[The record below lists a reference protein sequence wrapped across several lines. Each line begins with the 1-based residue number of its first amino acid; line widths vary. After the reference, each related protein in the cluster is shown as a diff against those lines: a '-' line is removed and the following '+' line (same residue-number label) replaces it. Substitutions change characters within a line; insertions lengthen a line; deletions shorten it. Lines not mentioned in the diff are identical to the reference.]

1 MIFNKIKVA
10 GILLNNR
17 IVVSP
22 MCQYSAKN
30 GCPTEWHYAHLGS
43 LATSGAGMLT
53 IESTAVNMNGRI
65 THADLCLHTKKQ
77 YFSMKKLFLHLKK
90 ISNIPICLQIAHAGR
105 KGSANIPWIKKNSAL
120 NKNQTGWKTY
130 SASSIRKDNGW
141 PNPIELSQKKIKSII
156 QDYSKTAK
164 LAKKIGFDAIEIH
177 MAHGY
182 LLHQFISPIS
192 NKRKDIYGGN
202 LKNRL
207 RLPTLILKNI
217 RKIWPKNKILGAR
230 ITATDHLKRGIN
242 INEAISFVKQLE
254 KVGLDYVC
262 VSSGGILTKTNL
274 NPNKKAFRLKLA
286 EKIKKKTKIL
296 VRVSGNLNYPS
307 LLKKIIGKK
316 IDFVAIA
323 RPFLANPRWIYNNF
337 NVKNIPKQI
346 SRGFK

>member
-1 MIFNKIKVA
+1 MIFNKIKVG
-10 GILLNNR
+10 GISLNNR

-65 THADLCLHTKKQ
+65 THADLCLQNKKQ
-77 YFSMKKLFLHLKK
+77 YLSMKKLFIYLKK
-90 ISNIPICLQIAHAGR
+90 LSNIPICLQIAHAGR
-105 KGSANIPWIKKNSAL
+105 KGSSNIPWIKKNSPL
-120 NKNQTGWKTY
+120 NKNQSNWKTY
-130 SASSIRKDNGW
+130 SASSIKKDKGW
-141 PNPIELSQKKIKSII
+141 PSPIELSQKKIQSII
-156 QDYSKTAK
+156 QDYLKTVR
-164 LAKKIGFDAIEIH
+164 LAKKIGFDGIEIH

-207 RLPTLILKNI
+207 RLPTLILKNA
-217 RKIWPKNKILGAR
+217 RKIWTKNKILGAR
-230 ITATDHLKRGIN
+230 ITASDHLKGGIN
-242 INEAISFVKQLE
+242 INDSIFFVKQLE
-254 KVGLDYVC
+254 KIGLHYIC

-274 NPNKKAFRLKLA
+274 KPHKKAFRLKLA
-286 EKIKKKTKIL
+286 EKIKKKTRIL
-296 VRVSGNLNYPS
+296 VRVSGNLNYPKI
-307 LLKKIIGKK
+307 LKKTVGKK
-316 IDFVAIA
+316 IDFVAIGRA
-323 RPFLANPRWIYNNF
+323 FLRNSRWIYNNF
-337 NVKNIPKQI
+337 KSKSIPKQI